1 MEVAV
6 TVTGDG
12 GEVAVAGD
20 VSWMKK
26 MFNVKY
32 NKRESLRNNKGER
45 ETNFRVKIG

>member
-32 NKRESLRNNKGER
+32 NKRESLWETIKVR
-45 ETNFRVKIG
+45 EKLILE